1 MKNKAIKSS
10 LLSVVNMS
18 VTVILGV
25 ILFFVFVG
33 CVGVGY
39 MWWRGML

>member
-18 VTVILGV
+18 VAVILGV
-25 ILFFVFVG
+25 ILFFVFAG
-33 CVGVGY
+33 CVGAAY

>member
-10 LLSVVNMS
+10 LLSVANAS
-18 VTVILGV
+18 VSLILGV
-25 ILFFVFVG
+25 ILFFMLVG
-33 CVGVGY
+33 ATGAAY

>member
-1 MKNKAIKSS
+1 MKNKAIKYS

-25 ILFFVFVG
+25 ILFFVFAG
-33 CVGVGY
+33 CVGAAY